1 VQPLLAEGDQFG
13 SPLTS
18 LVSEST
24 VISSRRKRSRICS
37 ITYTEAM
44 NEIEQILDRFRRE
57 EMTVDSLTKEVKR
70 ATELIA
76 LCKER
81 LHRTEEELKK
91 ISE

>member
-1 VQPLLAEGDQFG
+1 MAKKE
-13 SPLTS
+13 
-18 LVSEST
+18 
-24 VISSRRKRSRICS
+24 

-76 LCKER
+76 LCNER
-81 LHRTEEELKK
+81 SRPRTEEELKK

>member
-1 VQPLLAEGDQFG
+1 MAKKE
-13 SPLTS
+13 
-18 LVSEST
+18 
-24 VISSRRKRSRICS
+24 

-81 LHRTEEELKK
+81 LHRTEVDVAVGQELAPPGAADGTFDAPADIKP
-91 ISE
+91 S

>member
-1 VQPLLAEGDQFG
+1 MQPENKQPDN
-13 SPLTS
+13 LT
-18 LVSEST
+18 VE
-24 VISSRRKRSRICS
+24 
-37 ITYTEAM
+37 
-44 NEIEQILDRFRRE
+44 
-57 EMTVDSLTKEVKR
+57 SLTKEVKR

>member
-1 VQPLLAEGDQFG
+1 MAKKE
-13 SPLTS
+13 
-18 LVSEST
+18 
-24 VISSRRKRSRICS
+24 

-57 EMTVDSLTKEVKR
+57 EKTVDSLTQEVKR
-70 ATELIA
+70 ATELSA

-81 LHRTEEELKK
+81 RLRTEEELKK

>member
-1 VQPLLAEGDQFG
+1 MAKKE
-13 SPLTS
+13 
-18 LVSEST
+18 
-24 VISSRRKRSRICS
+24 

-57 EMTVDSLTKEVKR
+57 EMTVDSLPRGVKR
-70 ATELIA
+70 ATERIA

>member
-1 VQPLLAEGDQFG
+1 MAKKE
-13 SPLTS
+13 
-18 LVSEST
+18 
-24 VISSRRKRSRICS
+24 

-57 EMTVDSLTKEVKR
+57 EMTVDSLTKEGKG

-76 LCKER
+76 FPRTVVGENGEKSVVR
-81 LHRTEEELKK
+81 PTEEELKK

>member
-1 VQPLLAEGDQFG
+1 MAKKE
-13 SPLTS
+13 
-18 LVSEST
+18 
-24 VISSRRKRSRICS
+24 

-44 NEIEQILDRFRRE
+44 NEIEQLLDRFRRE
-57 EMTVDSLTKEVKR
+57 ELTVDSLTKVKR

>member
-1 VQPLLAEGDQFG
+1 MAKKE
-13 SPLTS
+13 
-18 LVSEST
+18 
-24 VISSRRKRSRICS
+24 

-76 LCKER
+76 LCKGGCTGR
-81 LHRTEEELKK
+81 KR
-91 ISE
+91 S